1 MLPYESSIFFLTP
14 SLDLEFFVILTS
26 VLRHLGPLEQEPK
39 LVQVLLSLRL
49 LLVVLKAFPNVLGM
63 QPWDSGGCLGRLVA
77 VHCRGVGLDAL
88 LGSLPTRVM
97 S

>member
-63 QPWDSGGCLGRLVA
+63 QPWDSRGCCCLVA
-77 VHCRGVGLDAL
+77 VHCGGVGLDAL